1 MSTQTD
7 TKTKPA
13 VKLVLGSQAPTFPMT
28 VEIPRLDGTKAA
40 IVFTCKAMRKTEL
53 AKAKDQ
59 LQQASFQAA
68 TERAESRPDA
78 AQDLHKY
85 FETHGTATVVQQ
97 GLEADSNFILS
108 FATGWDVAD
117 PLNAENLQLLEDE
130 CGGSFRRIVEAYD
143 AAIFHGRLGN

>member
-1 MSTQTD
+1 MSTQSES
-7 TKTKPA
+7 KSKPA
-13 VKLVLGSQAPTFPMT
+13 VRLVLGSQPQSFALPVT
-28 VEIPRLDGTKAA
+28 INRLDGSTAT

-59 LQQASFQAA
+59 LHQASIQAA
-68 TERAESRPDA
+68 TARAEERPTA
-78 AQDLHKY
+78 TEDLLK
-85 FETHGTATVVQQ
+85 FLEANGTATVVQQ
-97 GLEADSNFILS
+97 GLEADSAFILS
-108 FATGWDVAD
+108 FATSWDVAD